1 MIDLEVVH
9 IEETDS
15 TNRWM
20 KENGSQK
27 DMVVVAEYQTAGK
40 GCGSNSWESERGKN
54 LLFSAFIHPKDF
66 QAKSQFIIT
75 QLVSVS
81 LCRAV
86 ERFVNRPVEIKWPND
101 IYVGDKKICG
111 VLIENRLQG
120 HMVKDT
126 IIGVGL
132 NVNQTEFKSD
142 APNPVS
148 IKQLTGRDT
157 DRDELLAAFLDELQ
171 RAIENKGI
179 HQAYMNHLYRREG
192 LHPFEANGKRFMAT
206 VVGTTDDGRLML
218 QDANGIAHL
227 YRFKEVTFII
237 ENDN

>member
-54 LLFSAFIHPKDF
+54 LLCSAIIHPKDF

-132 NVNQTEFKSD
+132 NVNQTE
-142 APNPVS
+142 
-148 IKQLTGRDT
+148 
-157 DRDELLAAFLDELQ
+157 RDERVLQ
-171 RAIENKGI
+171 NQKMHCRIQGETI
-179 HQAYMNHLYRREG
+179 QARGKAQVY
-192 LHPFEANGKRFMAT
+192 EAEHRF
-206 VVGTTDDGRLML
+206 
-218 QDANGIAHL
+218 
-227 YRFKEVTFII
+227 
-237 ENDN
+237 

>member
-15 TNRWM
+15 T
-20 KENGSQK
+20 

-66 QAKSQFIIT
+66 QAKNQFIIT

-142 APNPVS
+142 PENALPNTRRDY
-148 IKQLTGRDT
+148 TG
-157 DRDELLAAFLDELQ
+157 E
-171 RAIENKGI
+171 
-179 HQAYMNHLYRREG
+179 RESTS
-192 LHPFEANGKRFMAT
+192 L
-206 VVGTTDDGRLML
+206 
-218 QDANGIAHL
+218 
-227 YRFKEVTFII
+227 
-237 ENDN
+237 